1 MKPILITR
9 ICISTQRIFLLCRSL
24 FCFIFSLAR
33 TCQWRRYDDPL
44 SFTALSSCPSGN
56 LTGIIS
62 ERDYITKLAL
72 LGKKSKDTA
81 VKEVM
86 TTAANLITGS
96 PNDTV
101 DACMDKML
109 SRSIRHLPLVDK
121 ASGKVVGLLSIKDI
135 IKVLVEEKDAEIK
148 QLSKLALGQDEVV

>member
-1 MKPILITR
+1 MCLNIQKCGMRPIQLIHSPFSSL
-9 ICISTQRIFLLCRSL
+9 CAFSCFFFGLLLFLSYPAG
-24 FCFIFSLAR
+24 S
-33 TCQWRRYDDPL
+33 
-44 SFTALSSCPSGN
+44 

-96 PNDTV
+96 PDDTV

-121 ASGKVVGLLSIKDI
+121 ANGKVVGLLSIKDI

-148 QLSKLALGQDEVV
+148 QLSKLAIGQDEVV

>member
-1 MKPILITR
+1 MVSDQPSSSAHSFSSLCTF
-9 ICISTQRIFLLCRSL
+9 SYFFFGLLSL
-24 FCFIFSLAR
+24 
-33 TCQWRRYDDPL
+33 L
-44 SFTALSSCPSGN
+44 SHPAGS

-72 LGKKSKDTA
+72 LGKKSKDTT

-96 PNDTV
+96 PDDTV

>member
-1 MKPILITR
+1 VRLSYRSSWIAPNLNAA
-9 ICISTQRIFLLCRSL
+9 SIFRP
-24 FCFIFSLAR
+24 R
-33 TCQWRRYDDPL
+33 GP
-44 SFTALSSCPSGN
+44 GN

-72 LGKKSKDTA
+72 LGKKSKETSI
-81 VKEVM
+81 KEVM

-96 PNDTV
+96 PDDTV
-101 DACMDKML
+101 ETCMDKML

-148 QLSKLALGQDEVV
+148 QLSKIALGQDEVV